1 MELQVEK
8 SPSRFDKLTLMG
20 SASAFAVVFLGLA
33 PAAVAAESYV
43 QAAVDPSGQ
52 LHILTKRHREIVP
65 KKEPEQVA
73 FEKAE
78 ISPDGRAVG
87 WLALYPNC
95 CTSYPIPLKLV
106 VYAGDK
112 QRSFTGSG
120 LPIWRWCF
128 HAGGKQVAF
137 EQETVHGGMG
147 VHYELRD
154 IATGQ
159 LVAKYDPDTDA
170 ETTTKPPRWVAE
182 VDAKR

>member
-1 MELQVEK
+1 VT
-8 SPSRFDKLTLMG
+8 PSRVHKLTLAG
-20 SASAFAVVFLGLA
+20 RASAFAVVFLGLVRA
-33 PAAVAAESYV
+33 PVAAETDI

-87 WLALYPNC
+87 WLALYPDC
-95 CTSYPIPLKLV
+95 STSYPIPLKLV
-106 VYAGDK
+106 IYASDK
-112 QRSFTGSG
+112 LRSFTGSG
-120 LPIWRWCF
+120 LPISRWCF
-128 HAGGKQVAF
+128 QAGGKQVAF
-137 EQETVHGGMG
+137 EQETAHGGTG

-159 LVAKYDPDTDA
+159 LVAKYDPDPDS
-170 ETTTKPPRWVAE
+170 EITTKPPRWVVE